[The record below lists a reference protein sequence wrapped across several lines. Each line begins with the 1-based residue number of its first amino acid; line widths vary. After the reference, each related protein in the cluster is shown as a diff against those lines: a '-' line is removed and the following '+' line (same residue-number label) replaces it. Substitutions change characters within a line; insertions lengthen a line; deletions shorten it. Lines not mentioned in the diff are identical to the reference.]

1 MMLGDSIRRRSGRRG
16 RPPTAGGAGMSPGLR
31 LALIA
36 AGLAVAGFLAAYL
49 FATFVIYP
57 PAEALG
63 EAVEVPD
70 VVGLQV
76 DEARE
81 RLRNAGLSVAETVP
95 VPDADENEG
104 SIVAQSPL
112 AGQALRPGA
121 GLRLAVS
128 AGAPRLRVPN
138 LLGFEEVAAVA
149 ILERAGFH
157 VESSRQIAEEPA
169 GRVARVQ
176 PAPGSELAI
185 PATVLL
191 VISTGP
197 PDEVTEDTLPAL
209 DGAGAGQGTAGDG
222 SGGADEGPGDAPD
235 EAAARGDRGP
245 GAPR

>member
-1 MMLGDSIRRRSGRRG
+1 MILGDSIRRRSGRRG
-16 RPPTAGGAGMSPGLR
+16 RPPAAGGADMSPGLR

-70 VVGLQV
+70 LLGLQV

-104 SIVAQSPL
+104 RIVAQSPL

-128 AGAPRLRVPN
+128 AGPPRLRVPN
-138 LLGFEEVAAVA
+138 LLGFEEAGAVA

-157 VESSRQIAEEPA
+157 VERSREIAEEPA

-197 PDEVTEDTLPAL
+197 PDEVTEDTLPAPGGAGG
-209 DGAGAGQGTAGDG
+209 DRGAGA
-222 SGGADEGPGDAPD
+222 
-235 EAAARGDRGP
+235 
-245 GAPR
+245 PR

>member
-1 MMLGDSIRRRSGRRG
+1 
-16 RPPTAGGAGMSPGLR
+16 MSPGVR

-57 PAEALG
+57 PGEALG

-70 VVGLQV
+70 VLGLQV

-138 LLGFEEVAAVA
+138 LLGFEEATAVA

-157 VESSRQIAEEPA
+157 VERSRQIAEEPA

-197 PDEVTEDTLPAL
+197 PDEVTEDTLPAPG
-209 DGAGAGQGTAGDG
+209 GAG
-222 SGGADEGPGDAPD
+222 GGPDGPGDAPD
-235 EAAARGDRGP
+235 APAAGGDRGP